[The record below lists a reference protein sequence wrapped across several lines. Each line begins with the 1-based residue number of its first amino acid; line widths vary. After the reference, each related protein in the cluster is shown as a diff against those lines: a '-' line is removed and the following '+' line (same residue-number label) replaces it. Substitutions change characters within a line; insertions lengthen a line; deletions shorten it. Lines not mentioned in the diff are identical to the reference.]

1 MVHIGD
7 EDREELRE
15 VTQVMAERDEHTV
28 YQIPKDQVSE
38 YFTYGKTQA
47 AIAEML
53 GGILAREHW
62 DITEEEA
69 YDQNVSSLHRE
80 HPDFF
85 EVVVYQGADA
95 PEDESSFVDS

>member
-1 MVHIGD
+1 MED
-7 EDREELRE
+7 EDRAELRE
-15 VTQVMAERDEHTV
+15 KTRVMTEGEEHAV
-28 YQIPKDQVSE
+28 YEIPKDQVSE
-38 YFTYGKTQA
+38 YFTYGKPQE